1 MVEGLTTTAPYQG
14 FGACGRE
21 YIAHSTRLKI
31 CGERPRRLRVRS
43 LLPKRTRDASSERD
57 RSCEFVPRPDAYDPG
72 DSSGEATP
80 VPIPNTEVKLSSA
93 EDTERAAFR
102 ENRPSPGFLRFRGR
116 SARTARSLTTLAV
129 ARQPAR
135 AAIHSM
141 TWRNPRPTSHA
152 THALRRSSARSSS
165 PPQAPGG
172 AQSRLAITA
181 APG

>member
-93 EDTERAAFR
+93 EDTERVAFR
-102 ENRPSPGFLRFRGR
+102 EHRSSPGFFAFSGSAFDTLR
-116 SARTARSLTTLAV
+116 TLL
-129 ARQPAR
+129 
-135 AAIHSM
+135 
-141 TWRNPRPTSHA
+141 PTPS
-152 THALRRSSARSSS
+152 
-165 PPQAPGG
+165 
-172 AQSRLAITA
+172 
-181 APG
+181 